1 MPTCPRCG
9 KDIGELAEYCM
20 TCGHLLGAEE
30 TAGRKIDHSL
40 WADRPGGIDY
50 VPGWLGWLAIPVAI
64 IVPLGIFFIY
74 APWAYRRGRKEG
86 VGREPVL
93 DPYRNFGWRVAAWLA
108 ALLVPVLG
116 LYAVV
121 HVPTLCYKQGVRVG
135 ARMSAAPTGF
145 TSWPALGGALGIA
158 VLAFW
163 GPILAGAVVSQ
174 GTVQTR
180 SSPPG
185 SAPVGRGFIRS
196 TPSPFVPEAALAQ
209 PQWDISEVT
218 RDGNKETTLQDGTNL
233 LLLGTTEARLPY
245 SLEAWKLEF
254 IIDTNGD
261 GRQDA
266 VVVHYSGG
274 AHCCF
279 EYNVFGSEA
288 SGIQL
293 YDTFNLGNAS
303 LRAIEDL
310 DSDTIPEMVAHD
322 DRLAYFPGLYYAVSP
337 FLPLVLCRSAEGT
350 YDDCTPRF
358 PEVLMQSAEDF
369 EGRLGNAI
377 SEGTAIE
384 WQRSAAVGLLACYL
398 RLGQPEQ
405 GWMRVQALCPDCS
418 DWLQANLGTLEERL
432 SP

>member
-1 MPTCPRCG
+1 
-9 KDIGELAEYCM
+9 
-20 TCGHLLGAEE
+20 
-30 TAGRKIDHSL
+30 
-40 WADRPGGIDY
+40 
-50 VPGWLGWLAIPVAI
+50 
-64 IVPLGIFFIY
+64 VPLGVVLIY

-121 HVPTLCYKQGVRVG
+121 HVPTLCYKQGLRVG

-163 GPILAGAVVSQ
+163 GPILAAVVVSQ

-233 LLLGTTEARLPY
+233 LLLGTTKARLPHSPEGW
-245 SLEAWKLEF
+245 SLQFVA
-254 IIDTNGD
+254 DTNGD

-266 VVVHYSGG
+266 VIAYYSGG

-279 EYNVFGSEA
+279 DYYVFGSEA
-288 SGIQL
+288 AGIQL
-293 YDTFNLGNAS
+293 YDTFNLGNGS
-303 LRAIEDL
+303 LLGVEDL
-310 DSDTIPEMVAHD
+310 DSDTIPEMVGLD
-322 DRLAYFPGLYYAVSP
+322 DRLAYLSLDVSYAASP
-337 FLPLVLCRSAEGT
+337 FLPLVLCRSAEGK
-350 YDDCTPRF
+350 YRECTPRF

-369 EGRLGNAI
+369 EGRLRDAI
-377 SEGTAIE
+377 SEGAAGGPWAME
-384 WQRSAAVGLLACYL
+384 RQRSAALGLFASWL

-405 GWMRVQALCPDCS
+405 GWIRVQALCPACS
-418 DWLQANLGTLEERL
+418 EWLQANLGALEERL